1 KSLPFADRTDF
12 EDAQRGFVATL
23 GDGVVAGPAGRP
35 AFDARRYSCLSSN
48 DGPATVN
55 PSLWRQAQLNAF
67 HGLFKVV
74 DRVYQVRGIDIA
86 NMTIVEGDSGL
97 ILIDPLLSNE
107 SAKAALDL
115 YLQHRPARPVV
126 AVIYTH
132 SHLDHFGGAKGVITA
147 EDAASG
153 KVKVIA
159 PDGFM
164 EHAVAENVIAGNAMI
179 RRAQFQFGSTLAVG
193 ERGQID
199 TGLGKALS
207 RGTISL
213 IPPNDVIKQASDT
226 RSIDGVAIE
235 FVLVPGSEAP

>member
-1 KSLPFADRTDF
+1 M
-12 EDAQRGFVATL
+12 
-23 GDGVVAGPAGRP
+23 
-35 AFDARRYSCLSSN
+35 
-48 DGPATVN
+48 PATVN
-55 PSLWRQAQLNAF
+55 PSLWRQAQLNAIN
-67 HGLFKVV
+67 GLFKVIE
-74 DRVYQVRGIDIA
+74 RVYQVRGIDIA

-107 SAKAALDL
+107 TAKAALDL
-115 YLQHRPARPVV
+115 YLQNRPAKPVV

-132 SHLDHFGGAKGVITA
+132 SHADHFGGAKGVMSA

-164 EHAVAENVIAGNAMI
+164 EHAVAENVIAGNAMT
-179 RRAQFQFGSTLAVG
+179 RRAQFQFGSTLPVG

-207 RGTISL
+207 TRH
-213 IPPNDVIKQASDT
+213 AS
-226 RSIDGVAIE
+226 R
-235 FVLVPGSEAP
+235 